1 MELKRKNNKKM
12 ELKDE
17 QTFVHF
23 TSSELCSR
31 FISENSLLIF
41 VFCCGG
47 KGFHINNNYNIKEIK
62 EKVDKFNKKH
72 KIVQNVKK
80 TCDDCCCV
88 CLEAC
93 TSITKCGHLICNK
106 CSDSLLVKQCP
117 YCRTY
122 F

>member
-12 ELKDE
+12 EFRDE
-17 QTFVHF
+17 KTFVHF
-23 TSSELCSR
+23 TSSQLCRR
-31 FISENSLLIF
+31 FISENNLLILI
-41 VFCCGG
+41 FCCEG
-47 KGFHINNNYNIKEIK
+47 KGFHINNNSNIE
-62 EKVDKFNKKH
+62 EKVNIFNNKH
-72 KIVQNVKK
+72 KIVKNVKK

-93 TSITKCGHLICNK
+93 ISITKCGHLLCNG